1 MTTVKVGP
9 NRLQVV
15 IALSKGELIYFEV
28 DMTSQLMEVEKYEM
42 SGDVACSDIAPVPKG
57 RQRSRFLTVGSCDY
71 TIHILSL
78 DPDDY
83 MQILSMQ
90 SVSFPPESLSQFRH
104 IRW

>member
-57 RQRSRFLTVGSCDY
+57 RQRSRFLTVGSRDY

>member
-9 NRLQVV
+9 NRLQV

-57 RQRSRFLTVGSCDY
+57 R
-71 TIHILSL
+71 
-78 DPDDY
+78 
-83 MQILSMQ
+83 
-90 SVSFPPESLSQFRH
+90 
-104 IRW
+104 